1 MKKNK
6 HCSVLL
12 NIMAMLFLTGCVT
25 HCDEGDVMIPPDAP
39 PEIQDVRTMVSRM
52 TPGIVAVKDIQNS
65 AVPKII
71 KISKISNSST
81 AFISESTFKDNMIV
95 ALNDAAEGKIRFLD
109 DTPLNDEDIFAI
121 QNQII
126 RNSMKSIAAE
136 IAKLDAVKSGK
147 AIKVAV
153 LPVININSVNMNA
166 DSFIA
171 MFRAVLS
178 EAGQGNIQI
187 LLPGTKDISNADF
200 YLTAQF
206 IPQGFTK
213 KGFINLAEYIQVV
226 DARMKAG
233 MSMYVT
239 EKLKSEFNSPLA
251 VSDGNNVIVAPGGL
265 SRDILVKEKHILD
278 ILNDP
283 ELRKIPKG
291 NKSVNIIFA
300 DAKTQASL
308 CERMVDVD
316 KKHYDGSDTANYR
329 LSGRIEERRGFID
342 VRSLFGLQK
351 KEVNYRVITV
361 RLTSVEDNQIVWT
374 GSYSFLRLAGGVMS
388 GGVR

>member
-1 MKKNK
+1 MKKTK
-6 HCSVLL
+6 HCFVLL
-12 NIMAMLFLTGCVT
+12 NVVAMLFLTGCRWPW
-25 HCDEGDVMIPPDAP
+25 EEPDVVLPPDAP

-81 AFISESTFKDNMIV
+81 AFISVSTLKDNMVV

-109 DTPLNDEDIFAI
+109 DTPLGDDDISG
-121 QNQII
+121 QQDQII
-126 RNSMKSIAAE
+126 RDSMASIAAE
-136 IAKLDAVKSGK
+136 IAKLPAVKAGK

-166 DSFIA
+166 ESFIA

-178 EAGQGNIQI
+178 EAGQGKIQI
-187 LLPGTKDISNADF
+187 LLPGTKDIANADY

-265 SRDILVKEKHILD
+265 SKDILVKEKHILD

-291 NKSVNIIFA
+291 NKCVNIIFA
-300 DAKTQASL
+300 DAKTKASL
-308 CERMVDVD
+308 CERMFDVD
-316 KKHYDGSDTANYR
+316 KKYYDGSDTANYR
-329 LSGRIEERRGFID
+329 LSGRIEERKGFID
-342 VRSLFGLQK
+342 VRTLFGLQK
-351 KEVNYRVITV
+351 KAVNYRVITV
-361 RLTSVEDNQIVWT
+361 RLTSVKGNQIVWT
-374 GSYSFLRLAGGVMS
+374 GSYSFLRLAGGVM
-388 GGVR
+388 